1 METIPVLGWAQIG
14 PYGVITIIILCIV
27 FGLLIPRWTFNRIV
41 RELEKQNELLEAML
55 NKREEHLGI
64 ALNAGR
70 LPVKVF
76 EELKSE
82 TTASAAREGT

>member
-1 METIPVLGWAQIG
+1 METFPVLGWAQIG

-41 RELEKQNELLEAML
+41 RELEKQNKLLEAML
-55 NKREEHLGI
+55 NKRDEHLSI

-70 LPVKVF
+70 VPVKVF
-76 EELKSE
+76 EDLKSE
-82 TTASAAREGT
+82 AATIGDS